1 MGKTNMKITKPEMII
16 FDYGDTLLCERDWNS
31 DRGNAELMKYIVK
44 NPNNCTLEDISSEVQ
59 KVFGEIENVRK
70 TFRYDISARVGN
82 RLAFEH
88 LGIEFSLSPL
98 EHEIIFWTAASQGA
112 IMPYA
117 DKMIDYLNQ
126 TGIRTAVI
134 SNNAW
139 SGEAIKE
146 RFDRLLPNNQFEFII
161 SSSDYMIRKPDKRL
175 FEIALIKSG
184 LTADKVWYC
193 GDSIYCDVNGAHNA
207 GIFPVLYEGSTAE
220 ENPSVRDN
228 QGMEI
233 PFEHLH
239 IHDWREMIEALE
251 KL

>member
-1 MGKTNMKITKPEMII
+1 
-16 FDYGDTLLCERDWNS
+16 
-31 DRGNAELMKYIVK
+31 
-44 NPNNCTLEDISSEVQ
+44 
-59 KVFGEIENVRK
+59 
-70 TFRYDISARVGN
+70 
-82 RLAFEH
+82 
-88 LGIEFSLSPL
+88 
-98 EHEIIFWTAASQGA
+98 
-112 IMPYA
+112 MPYA

-161 SSSDYMIRKPDKRL
+161 SSCDYMIRKPDKRL
-175 FEIALIKSG
+175 FEIALVKSG

-220 ENPSVRDN
+220 ENPSVHDN

-233 PFEHLH
+233 PFKHLH
-239 IHDWREMIEALE
+239 IHDWREMIKVLYE
-251 KL
+251 K

>member
-1 MGKTNMKITKPEMII
+1 MKITKPEMII

-126 TGIRTAVI
+126 TGICTAVI

-139 SGEAIKE
+139 SDEASVIYRARQALFPYCRKIMTE
-146 RFDRLLPNNQFEFII
+146 IVLL
-161 SSSDYMIRKPDKRL
+161 
-175 FEIALIKSG
+175 
-184 LTADKVWYC
+184 
-193 GDSIYCDVNGAHNA
+193 
-207 GIFPVLYEGSTAE
+207 
-220 ENPSVRDN
+220 
-228 QGMEI
+228 
-233 PFEHLH
+233 
-239 IHDWREMIEALE
+239 HD
-251 KL
+251 

>member
-1 MGKTNMKITKPEMII
+1 MGKTNIKITKPEMII
-16 FDYGDTLLCERDWNS
+16 FDYGDTLLCERDWDS
-31 DRGNAELMKYIVK
+31 DRGNVELMKYIVK
-44 NPNNCTLEDISSEVQ
+44 NPNNCTLEDVRSEVQ
-59 KVFGEIENVRK
+59 KVFGEIERVRK

-126 TGIRTAVI
+126 SGIRTAVI

-161 SSSDYMIRKPDKRL
+161 SSCDYMIRKPDKRL
-175 FEIALIKSG
+175 FEIALMKSG

-193 GDSIYCDVNGAHNA
+193 GDNFKCDIVGANNA
-207 GIFPVLYEGSTAE
+207 GIFPVYYNNSDDKVNA
-220 ENPSVRDN
+220 D
-228 QGMEI
+228 
-233 PFEHLH
+233 FEYLS
-239 IHDWREMIEALE
+239 ISDWQEMIETLK